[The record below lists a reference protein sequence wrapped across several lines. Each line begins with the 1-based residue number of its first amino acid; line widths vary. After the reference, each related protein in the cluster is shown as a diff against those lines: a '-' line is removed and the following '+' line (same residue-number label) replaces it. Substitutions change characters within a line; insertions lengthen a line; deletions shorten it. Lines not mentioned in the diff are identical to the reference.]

1 MISILILLLIFPNYV
16 FAEGEKVA
24 DLKKGQKAPFSGVL
38 MSEGLASKLYLDSKF
53 SPKQCDIKIEE
64 KISESI
70 LTCDRKL
77 KILDSKL
84 DIQKE
89 KFSTIIKLKDNRIDF
104 LEERWSPSPW
114 YESGEFWF
122 SVGLFSGIILTAVA
136 GYALGQASN

>member
-64 KISESI
+64 KIQHISNEVAKH
-70 LTCDRKL
+70 LL
-77 KILDSKL
+77 
-84 DIQKE
+84 
-89 KFSTIIKLKDNRIDF
+89 IKVI
-104 LEERWSPSPW
+104 
-114 YESGEFWF
+114 
-122 SVGLFSGIILTAVA
+122 
-136 GYALGQASN
+136 